1 METNIQITDIDGNI
15 IGSVGEM
22 IFDSNQKKILCNQ
35 FILKGKDVN
44 VAKFY
49 ADRTVFHLTT
59 QENGCDVQQNRCIIA
74 DHSFCYTKSET
85 SVADS
90 VTVAYNVNVNL
101 KGTPPRNEEDFEK
114 WLEGRFV
121 W

>member
-1 METNIQITDIDGNI
+1 MDNITITDKQGTI
-15 IGSVGEM
+15 IGTVGEM
-22 IFDSNQKKILCNQ
+22 IPDPSRKKIVCNQ

-49 ADRTVFHLTT
+49 ADRIAFSLTIKEDGNTIT
-59 QENGCDVQQNRCIIA
+59 QNNCIIA
-74 DHSFCYTKSET
+74 DHSFCYTRPET
-85 SVADS
+85 SVADN
-90 VTVAYNVNVNL
+90 VTIAYGVAQ
-101 KGTPPRNEEDFEK
+101 KGKPPIDEEDFEI